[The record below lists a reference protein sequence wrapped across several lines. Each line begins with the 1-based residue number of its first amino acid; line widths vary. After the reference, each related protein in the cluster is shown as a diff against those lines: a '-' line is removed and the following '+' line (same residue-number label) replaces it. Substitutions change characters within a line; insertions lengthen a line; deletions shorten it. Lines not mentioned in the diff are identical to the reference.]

1 LLLLMQL
8 LQKVCDGSP
17 DRSVDDLLR
26 KLQVLVRYARP
37 SQVERTLIGKMV
49 AVVAEEVVRGVVETG
64 SPHLEKLEEV
74 CKGLGGRA
82 QRYPI
87 HRHAVS
93 RRPGVRVLNAA
104 PEVKFLAKD
113 DD

>member
-1 LLLLMQL
+1 MMEL
-8 LQKVCDGSP
+8 LQKACDGSP
-17 DRSVDDLLR
+17 DGSVDHLLR
-26 KLQVLVRYARP
+26 EVQVLVRYPRS
-37 SQVERTLIGKMV
+37 SQEERTLVGKMV
-49 AVVAEEVVRGVVETG
+49 AVVVEEVVRGVVETG
-64 SPHLEKLEEV
+64 TPHLEKLEEV
-74 CKGLGGRA
+74 SQGLGGRA